1 MSSSQPTYENQ
12 QVVNS
17 FNLFVDSERCVIQ
30 GDQQSKGDDVHIQF
44 ECNSI
49 EAGDGE
55 LIKLSVTDFSMPNSM
70 SMIDFNNSRVLFKG
84 LSSYKTATLP
94 DGNPVFGIL
103 QNVDVLDRQNYDN
116 IYQIAQSFA
125 INFKQALD
133 LLVNT
138 TQKAFVPGNITYPDF
153 DTVYEPSSIATGGL
167 SGGPAYAQKKVG
179 RTPMSHGITYL
190 MVEFQ
195 CKLLGTGTVDL
206 PTGADSAHEITKCL
220 VQCTPTSGDTYA
232 ILGGLRCDEANS
244 NTFNSLEIVLTGNNN
259 TTVQVRG
266 YFPMQRYTEPHV
278 YLRSNTGQN
287 GLEMSVLQANVIE
300 TGNVLIAD
308 VVASDIL
315 GKFPRYK
322 DSYIPET
329 IVYNSST
336 GMDYFINLQ
345 QRKLTSLQLFL
356 TDSKGRRF
364 GRFTN
369 DVTTGTA
376 NGRETNPPTDP
387 PSYASPLQ
395 STLGN
400 LFFSATIRVD
410 VIKASNPTKLESKV
424 FPPPANGS
432 KAGGIIPMTGFSNRS
447 IGGRHLN

>member
-1 MSSSQPTYENQ
+1 MSSSQPTFENQ

-55 LIKLSVTDFSMPNSM
+55 LIKLSVTDFSMPNCL

-84 LSSYKTATLP
+84 LSSHKTATLP
-94 DGNPVFGIL
+94 QGAPVFGIL

-116 IYQIAQSFA
+116 IYQVAQSFA

-138 TQKAFVPGNITYPDF
+138 NIKAFVPGVITYPDF

-167 SGGPAYAQKKVG
+167 SGGPAYKEKKVG
-179 RTPMSHGITYL
+179 RPPMSHGITYL
-190 MVEFQ
+190 KIEFQ
-195 CKLLGTGTVDL
+195 CKLLGSGDVNL
-206 PTGADSAHEITKCL
+206 PGGADSEHGITKCL

-244 NTFNSLEIVLTGNNN
+244 DTFNSLEIVLTGNGN
-259 TTVQVRG
+259 TSVQVRG

-287 GLEMSVLQANVIE
+287 GLEMSVLQANVIQ

-308 VVASDIL
+308 VVTSDIL

-329 IVYNSST
+329 IIYNSST

-345 QRKLTSLQLFL
+345 QRKLTSLQLSL
-356 TDSKGRRF
+356 TDSKGRRL
-364 GRFTN
+364 GRFTD

-376 NGRETNPPTDP
+376 NGRETDVATNP
-387 PSYASPLQ
+387 PSYVSPLQ
-395 STLGN
+395 NTLGN
-400 LFFSATIRVD
+400 LFFTATIRVD
-410 VIKASNPTKLESKV
+410 IIKATNPTKLESKV

-432 KAGGIIPMTGFSNRS
+432 KTGGVIPMTGFPNRP
-447 IGGRHLN
+447 INRI